1 MKLSK
6 YKILFISPFTDKSWQ
21 IEFTRFT
28 FIASLSALAVSLI
41 LTLILLFMSSPII
54 KEYFR
59 ISAINNE
66 IKQQQ
71 EIISNIDETIDEI
84 ELMKTYIDSI
94 IGTEESHNLNEKNVR
109 YMITNNIPSVKPAK
123 GLISREYDID
133 TKHFGIDIVNQVST
147 PIFSIADGLVVFS
160 DFSKD
165 FGNFLIIDHQNGYLS
180 HYYHNEDL
188 FFNKG
193 DKVLAGDIIAK
204 MGNTGMSSGPHLHF
218 EIWKDGTPINP
229 NTFFEDFK
237 LKSDKLTTNEDSN

>member
-71 EIISNIDETIDEI
+71 EIISNIYETIDEI
-84 ELMKTYIDSI
+84 ALMKTYIDSI

-133 TKHFGIDIVNQVST
+133 TKHFGIDIVNEVST

-188 FFNKG
+188 FFSKG